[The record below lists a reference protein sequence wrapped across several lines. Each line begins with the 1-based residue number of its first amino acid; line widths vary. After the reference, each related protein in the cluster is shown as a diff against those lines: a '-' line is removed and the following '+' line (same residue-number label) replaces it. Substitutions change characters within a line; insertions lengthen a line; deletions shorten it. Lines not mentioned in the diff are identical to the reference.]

1 MIATTLTFLERY
13 DELRDLGVPD
23 WQIAK
28 RMGLTLLSPVRMLER
43 YDRPIPPLLREM
55 ADDERARQRGRAAS

>member
-1 MIATTLTFLERY
+1 MIQTTLSFEERY

-28 RMGLTLLSPVRMLER
+28 RLGISIESLARMLCRAGRPLDPLLS
-43 YDRPIPPLLREM
+43 EM
-55 ADDERARQRGRAAS
+55 VAEQKRAP

>member
-28 RMGLTLLSPVRMLER
+28 RMGLTLSLVRMLEK
-43 YDRPIPPLLREM
+43 YDRPIPPLLREL

>member
-28 RMGLTLLSPVRMLER
+28 RMGITAASLVRMLER
-43 YDRPIPPLLREM
+43 YGRPIDRLLAEI
-55 ADDERARQRGRAAS
+55 AHDEGERQRVAS

>member
-1 MIATTLTFLERY
+1 MIQTTLSFEERY

-28 RMGLTLLSPVRMLER
+28 RLGITIVSLERMLCR
-43 YDRPIPPLLREM
+43 AGKPVDPLVREM
-55 ADDERARQRGRAAS
+55 AAESR